1 MKGFLLPVISS
12 FPVTSVT
19 QKSRGRA
26 IDDARVAG
34 VTFSLCSCHDNSTV
48 FREKLSVLTTELR
61 RSPFCNQRE
70 ALQLIWSSGCNFA
83 SKSRVRSS
91 PSNCRQF

>member
-1 MKGFLLPVISS
+1 MKGFLLPAISS

-19 QKSRGRA
+19 QKSQGYA

-48 FREKLSVLTTELR
+48 FREKLSVLTTELT
-61 RSPFCNQRE
+61 RSSLRNQRE
-70 ALQLIWSSGCNFA
+70 RLQLI
-83 SKSRVRSS
+83 
-91 PSNCRQF
+91 